1 MLDFYNGWIVTT
13 LIILLVIASKNR
25 CDVAAGTGYKILM
38 KMLMITRPSILC
50 GTHQMSRKK
59 TRPSVNYA
67 KDWLGQ
73 LFLIP
78 DLVLSGKGYHLWM

>member
-1 MLDFYNGWIVTT
+1 MTT
-13 LIILLVIASKNR
+13 LIVLLVIARKNR
-25 CDVAAGTGYKILM
+25 CDVTAGTGYKTLM
-38 KMLMITRPSILC
+38 KIMMITRLSILC

-78 DLVLSGKGYHLWM
+78 GLVLSGKGYHL